1 MFVFDWEK
9 TSHSGLKTSLLHGP
23 VYHLI
28 NAVKLSLQSDRNTQH
43 RTSIILV
50 IYTAFGTVLAR
61 SFPTTKIPKSTNI
74 LLFEGLRFQNILV
87 RHYYALLFL
96 LVPEQAN
103 QDNLFDV

>member
-9 TSHSGLKTSLLHGP
+9 TSHSELKTSLLHGP
-23 VYHLI
+23 GHRLI
-28 NAVKLSLQSDRNTQH
+28 NAVQFSLQSDRNTQH
-43 RTSIILV
+43 RFSMILV
-50 IYTAFGTVLAR
+50 IYTAFGTPLAR
-61 SFPTTKIPKSTNI
+61 SFPTTKIPI
-74 LLFEGLRFQNILV
+74 LTIIILFEGLRFQNTLV